1 MDDYRFIDTKKFREW
16 IKRCKCIERYEW
28 YKRDLRRKRPN
39 RKKGR
44 DLYHGILT
52 YRRRVGQHEG
62 RLSFRGVAEMYDKL
76 RIKVIRQHP
85 ELAEKIPDLYIR
97 FLSLR
102 FPPHEFE
109 AQLYAKPK
117 PLTESIMD
125 RFYHGLGSMRIKL
138 PPLMAGELAGML
150 DGKDTILARLKDVE
164 PTDAVVSFALAML
177 RDEKKSNNK

>member
-1 MDDYRFIDTKKFREW
+1 MDDNSFIDIKKMQEW
-16 IKRCKCIERYEW
+16 IKRIDRYEW
-28 YKRDLRRKRPN
+28 YKCDLRRKRPN

-44 DLYHGILT
+44 DLYHGILA

-97 FLSLR
+97 FLRLR

-125 RFYHGLGSMRIKL
+125 RFYHDLKDMRIKV
-138 PPLMAGELAGML
+138 ANNGRELARTF
-150 DGKDTILARLKDVE
+150 DGKDAVLARVKEVE
-164 PTDAVVSFALAML
+164 PTDAIVSFALAML
-177 RDEKKSNNK
+177 RDEEKSSNK

>member
-1 MDDYRFIDTKKFREW
+1 MDDNSFIDIKKMQEW
-16 IKRCKCIERYEW
+16 IKRIDRYEW
-28 YKRDLRRKRPN
+28 YKCDLRRKRPN

-44 DLYHGILT
+44 DLYHGILA
-52 YRRRVGQHEG
+52 YRRRVGQHED

-125 RFYHGLGSMRIKL
+125 RFYHDLKDMRIKVS
-138 PPLMAGELAGML
+138 PIMAGELARTF
-150 DGKDTILARLKDVE
+150 DGKDGVLARVKEVE